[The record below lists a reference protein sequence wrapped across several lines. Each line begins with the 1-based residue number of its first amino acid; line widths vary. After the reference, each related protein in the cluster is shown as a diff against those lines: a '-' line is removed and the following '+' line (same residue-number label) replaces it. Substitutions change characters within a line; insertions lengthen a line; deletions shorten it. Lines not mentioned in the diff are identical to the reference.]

1 MQLRLRRTALRFMR
15 LPVVN
20 RYVAAIVGGKSTA
33 VIKNLTDDTASAAPT
48 TR

>member
-20 RYVAAIVGGKSTA
+20 RYVAAVVGGKSTA
-33 VIKNLTDDTASAAPT
+33 VIKNLTNDTVPASPA